1 MLRNIL
7 NLIARPMVGVWLG
20 IAPPPWRSWARPV
33 DTPRAHT
40 AGVDPVRLLLIGSG
54 AAVGFGV
61 LSYDLGL
68 AGHLARKLSSLT
80 GRATDVDVLADPEM
94 TVAVC
99 RSALEALDLGRY
111 DAIVTM
117 IGGRAAYRLE
127 PTSTWRRELG
137 SLLDYIDRTASSGV
151 FTFVVGVPLIKV
163 MADYSP
169 VLLALATGQAA
180 RLNKY
185 TELACESY
193 PRIFFVSAMPQ
204 YRDAS
209 GYSSITT
216 YSDWADLL
224 GPTISAVLTERSV
237 PTIARPSNEFDRQ
250 HSLDKLGILDVNSV
264 TRFEDLAELARNF
277 FGTTGAAVTFIDHDR
292 LFFKAVSGLDPS
304 DAPRAAAFCDVTIR
318 RAGLFVV
325 PDTSADPRFEQN
337 PAVIGPPH
345 VRFYAGYPIE
355 APDGQR
361 VGAVCVLDTKP
372 RDFTSAD
379 ASLLRD
385 LAKIVESRLAIQQ
398 NLVDQ
403 LPILPGV

>member
-7 NLIARPMVGVWLG
+7 NLVVRPLVSLWLG
-20 IAPPPWRSWARPV
+20 FAAPPWKSWPRPV

-94 TVAVC
+94 TVPVC
-99 RSALEALDLGRY
+99 QKALAALDLGRY

-117 IGGRAAYRLE
+117 VGGRAAHRLE
-127 PTSTWRRELG
+127 PTSRWRRELG
-137 SLLDYIDRTASSGV
+137 ALLDQIDRTTSSGV

-163 MADYSP
+163 MADYP
-169 VLLALATGQAA
+169 RPLLALATAQAA

-185 TELACESY
+185 SEIACEPH
-193 PRIFFVSAMPQ
+193 PRIFFVPPLPQ
-204 YRDAS
+204 YLDAS
-209 GYSSITT
+209 GYSGVTT
-216 YSDWADLL
+216 YSAWAELI
-224 GPTISAVLTERSV
+224 GPVVSAVLSERGV
-237 PTIARPSNEFDRQ
+237 PTIARPSNELDRQ
-250 HSLDKLGILDVNSV
+250 FSLDKLGILDIDSV
-264 TRFEDLAELARNF
+264 TRFDDLAELARNF
-277 FGTTGAAVTFIDHDR
+277 FGTTSAAVTFIDHDR
-292 LFFKAVSGLDPS
+292 QVFKAVSGLDPG
-304 DAPRAAAFCDVTIR
+304 DVPRAAAFCDFTIR

-325 PDTSADPRFEQN
+325 PDTVADVRFEEN

-361 VGAVCVLDTKP
+361 IGAMCVLDTKP
-372 RDFTSAD
+372 REFTGAD

-385 LAKIVESRLAIQQ
+385 LAKIVESRLVIQQ
-398 NLVDQ
+398 NIIAS
-403 LPILPGV
+403 LPILPGS

>member
-7 NLIARPMVGVWLG
+7 NVVARPMVGLWLS
-20 IAPPPWRSWARPV
+20 IIPPPWKSWARPV

-94 TVAVC
+94 TVTVC
-99 RSALEALDLGRY
+99 QKALAALDLGRY

-117 IGGRAAYRLE
+117 VGGRAAHRLE
-127 PTSTWRRELG
+127 PTRKWTRELG
-137 SLLDYIDRTASSGV
+137 DLLDQIDRTTPSGV
-151 FTFVVGVPLIKV
+151 LTFVVGVPLIKV
-163 MADYSP
+163 MADYP
-169 VLLALATGQAA
+169 RPLLALATGQAA

-185 TELACESY
+185 SELACESH
-193 PRIFFVSAMPQ
+193 PRIVYVSPLPQ
-204 YRDAS
+204 HLDAS
-209 GYSSITT
+209 GYSGINT
-216 YSDWADLL
+216 YSDWAELI
-224 GPTISAVLTERSV
+224 GPVINDGLSEHGV
-237 PTIARPSNEFDRQ
+237 PTIARPSNEIDRQ
-250 HSLDKLGILDVNSV
+250 FALDQLGILDLYSV
-264 TRFEDLAELARNF
+264 TRFDDLAELARNF
-277 FGTTGAAVTFIDHDR
+277 FGTTSAAVTFIDHDR
-292 LFFKAVSGLDPS
+292 QVFKAVSGLDPS
-304 DAPRAAAFCDVTIR
+304 DVPRAAAFCDYTIR

-325 PDTSADPRFEQN
+325 PDTTADVRFEEN

-355 APDGQR
+355 APGGQR
-361 VGAVCVLDTKP
+361 VGAICVLDTKP
-372 RDFTSAD
+372 RDFTRAD
-379 ASLLRD
+379 ASLIRD

-398 NLVDQ
+398 NTLDP
-403 LPILPGV
+403 LPAFPGR

>member
-7 NLIARPMVGVWLG
+7 NVIARPMVSLWLG
-20 IAPPPWRSWARPV
+20 VAAPPWRSWPRPV

-94 TVAVC
+94 TVTVC
-99 RSALEALDLGRY
+99 RNALEALDLGRY

-117 IGGRAAYRLE
+117 IGGRAAQRLE
-127 PTSTWRRELG
+127 PTSKWRTELTD
-137 SLLDYIDRTASSGV
+137 LLDYIDRTASSGV

-163 MADYSP
+163 MADYP
-169 VLLALATGQAA
+169 RVLLSLATGQAA

-185 TELACESY
+185 SELACESY
-193 PRIFFVSAMPQ
+193 PRVFFVSALPQ

-209 GYSSITT
+209 GYSSTTT

-224 GPTISAVLTERSV
+224 GPTISAVLTEHSI
-237 PTIARPSNEFDRQ
+237 PTIARPSNELDRQ
-250 HSLDKLGILDVNSV
+250 LSLDKLGILDIDSV

-277 FGTTGAAVTFIDHDR
+277 FGTTGAAVTFVDHDR
-292 LFFKAVSGLDPS
+292 LVFKAVSGLDPS
-304 DAPRAAAFCDVTIR
+304 DVPRAAAFCDVTIR

-325 PDTSADPRFEQN
+325 PDTAADLRFEQN

-355 APDGQR
+355 APGGQR
-361 VGAVCVLDTKP
+361 IGALCVLDRKP
-372 RDFTSAD
+372 REFTSAD

-385 LAKIVESRLAIQQ
+385 LAKIAESRLAIQQ
-398 NLVDQ
+398 SRVDP
-403 LPILPGV
+403 LPIFPGA